1 MKLSGGIDLQQ
12 TTLAAEASYT
22 GIGLHSGREVHMVL
36 KPAPADTG
44 LVFVRTDLEGQ
55 PQIHATASNVTSTMR
70 ATTVE
75 ENGCK
80 VFTIE
85 HLMSAFHALRIDNCY
100 IEIDAEEPPVADGS
114 SLAFFQKMKD
124 AGVKELAAER
134 KEIVIDKVYRIDDE
148 ESNRFVMVL
157 PYDGFRVSFTSVNP
171 HKLIGVQYENF
182 EISPELYEQEIA
194 PARTIAYEQEIEALR
209 NMGLGLGGTLESV
222 IVYND
227 EGWLNPLHF
236 EDELVRHKILDVIG
250 DLRLAGPIRGHV
262 IAVASGHALNTNLAK
277 KLLEN
282 LG

>member
-1 MKLSGGIDLQQ
+1 MQQ

-124 AGVKELAAER
+124 AGVQELTAER

-182 EISPELYEQEIA
+182 EISPELYEREIA

-277 KLLEN
+277 KLVEN

>member
-1 MKLSGGIDLQQ
+1 MQQ
-12 TTLAAEASYT
+12 TTLAAEAIYN
-22 GIGLHSGREVHMVL
+22 GIGLHSGREVHMTL

-44 LVFVRTDLEGQ
+44 LVFVRTDLEGR
-55 PQIHATASNVTSTMR
+55 PQILAAAANVTSTMR

-85 HLMSAFHALRIDNCY
+85 HLMSAFHAMGIDNCY

-114 SLAFFQKMKD
+114 SLAFFQTMKQ
-124 AGVKELAAER
+124 AGIKELAAER
-134 KEIVIDKVYRIDDE
+134 REIVIDKVYRIDDAE
-148 ESNRFVMVL
+148 KNRFVMVV

-171 HKLIGVQYENF
+171 HKLIGIQYENF
-182 EISPELYEQEIA
+182 EVTPELYEAEIA
-194 PARTIAYEQEIEALR
+194 PARTIAYEKEIEALR
-209 NMGLGLGGTLESV
+209 SMGLGLGGTLESV

-262 IAVASGHALNTNLAK
+262 IAVASGHALNTALAK
-277 KLLEN
+277 ELQKN

>member
-1 MKLSGGIDLQQ
+1 MQQ

-124 AGVKELAAER
+124 AGVTKLAAER

-182 EISPELYEQEIA
+182 EISPDVYEREIA

-277 KLLEN
+277 KLVEN

>member
-1 MKLSGGIDLQQ
+1 MQQ
-12 TTLAAEASYT
+12 TTLAAEAIYN
-22 GIGLHSGREVHMVL
+22 GIGLHSGREVHMTL

-44 LVFVRTDLEGQ
+44 LVFVRTDLEGR
-55 PQIHATASNVTSTMR
+55 PQIHATAANVTSTMR

-85 HLMSAFHALRIDNCY
+85 HLMSAFHAMGIDNCF

-114 SLAFFQKMKD
+114 ALAFFQTMKK
-124 AGVKELAAER
+124 AGIRKLEAQH

-148 ESNRFVMVL
+148 EHNRFVMVL

-171 HKLIGVQYENF
+171 HKLIGIQYENF
-182 EISPELYEQEIA
+182 EITPELYEKEIA
-194 PARTIAYEQEIEALR
+194 PARTIAYEKEIEALR

-227 EGWLNPLHF
+227 DGWLNPLHY

-250 DLRLAGPIRGHV
+250 DLRLAGSIRGHV
-262 IAVASGHALNTNLAK
+262 IAVASGHALNTALAK
-277 KLLEN
+277 ELQKS

>member
-1 MKLSGGIDLQQ
+1 MQQ

-124 AGVKELAAER
+124 AGVKELVAER

-171 HKLIGVQYENF
+171 HKRIGVQYENF
-182 EISPELYEQEIA
+182 EISPELYEREIA

-277 KLLEN
+277 KLVEN